1 MLTSTTEHSSPM
13 HLSSYDVDRLVN
25 DSSPAARNDVL
36 QKIAKQYRVRNFSA
50 HELALAEQIFRI
62 MMKDVAITV
71 RAQLADEIKDID
83 SVPRDI
89 VLHLAQDV
97 SEVALPVIEMSSVL
111 SDADLVYLVETSH
124 DVTKLEAVTRRPTVS
139 ERVSTAL
146 VESNYPNVVE
156 SLLNNPNAK
165 MSYKTME
172 TVVSQFARESKIIET
187 LAMRD
192 GLPLSIVEKLVNV
205 TSSALSQQLKSRYAL
220 ADKQLA
226 VTEQKVR
233 EATMINLLDAATNE
247 VDVDALVVE
256 LQEEKRLTTS
266 FMFAALARGHFT
278 FFVFALARIAG
289 IPNSNAVKL
298 ASDRGSLGFKALY
311 EKSGLP
317 VSMLDAVSA
326 MLKIVLELKAQEIKP
341 GTRGYANA
349 LASRLLEAAEQ
360 QHIEHMPYMLAL
372 IRGGK

>member
-1 MLTSTTEHSSPM
+1 M

-25 DSSPAARNDVL
+25 DSTPTARSDIL
-36 QKIAKQYRVRNFSA
+36 QKIVKQYRVRKFSE

-62 MMKDVAITV
+62 MMKDVAIAV
-71 RAQLADEIKDID
+71 RTQLASEIKDID

-97 SEVALPVIEMSSVL
+97 SDVALPIIEMSSVL
-111 SDADLVYLVETSH
+111 SDADLVYIIETSR
-124 DVTKLEAVTRRPTVS
+124 DVSKLEAVTRRPAVS

-165 MSYKTME
+165 MNDKTME
-172 TVVSQFARESKIIET
+172 AVVTQFARQPKIIET
-187 LAMRD
+187 LATRD
-192 GLPLSIVEKLVNV
+192 GLPLAIVEKLVNV
-205 TSSALSQQLKSRYAL
+205 TSAALSQQLKSRYSFEDKRL
-220 ADKQLA
+220 AQA
-226 VTEQKVR
+226 EQKVR
-233 EATMINLLDAATNE
+233 EATMINLLDTTTSDADIA
-247 VDVDALVVE
+247 ALVIE

-278 FFVFALARIAG
+278 FFAFALAHIAG
-289 IPNSNAVKL
+289 IPQANAIKL

-311 EKSGLP
+311 NKSGLP
-317 VSMLDAVSA
+317 ESMFDAVSA
-326 MLKIVLELKAQEIKP
+326 MLKIVLDLKAQEIKS
-341 GTRGYANA
+341 GTRGYSNA

-360 QHIEHMPYMLAL
+360 QQIEHLPYMLAL